1 MFLIKILKAGDRIMN
16 KSAEKKKEFKT
27 LSVKINPELIRLL
40 DSKTKGRDFDASI
53 LIKHCIQTGLQLGEI
68 DSIFRKKLVVDLAL
82 QQQLD
87 DAYGDRAKITSMV
100 SENLQRLREL
110 SDDDSTKDED
120 VSLLDSEGESKVLKV
135 RVDQEFYEEISSAS
149 DKLGI
154 EISSFVMYCIRTGL
168 YLEDLNVYLQ
178 MKSREN
184 K

>member
-1 MFLIKILKAGDRIMN
+1 MFLFKILKAGDRVMN
-16 KSAEKKKEFKT
+16 KSAEKKEFKT

-40 DSKTKGRDFDASI
+40 ESKTNRPGIDESI
-53 LIKHCIQTGLQLGEI
+53 LIKRCIQTSLQLGEI

-82 QQQLD
+82 QKQLD
-87 DAYGDRAKITSMV
+87 DAYGDRAKISNMV

-110 SDDDSTKDED
+110 SDEDSTKGED
-120 VSLLDSEGESKVLKV
+120 KSAFDSEGEYKVLKV
-135 RVDQEFYEEISSAS
+135 RVDQDFYDEISSAS

-154 EISSFVMYCIRTGL
+154 EISSFVRFCIRTGL

-178 MKSREN
+178 MRSRED